1 MYFNQRIKKVRANQ
15 GMTQEQFGK
24 MLGVS
29 KTTIYEWERGL
40 HYPDDKNLKKLADFM
55 DLTPDELAYN
65 FFDYEVWV
73 DFGEGQTKKLLALFR
88 SKLEAKAYIKFLKEH
103 DLPLSGKLEIKEI

>member
-24 MLGVS
+24 LFGVS
-29 KTTIYEWERGL
+29 KATVYNWE
-40 HYPDDKNLKKLADFM
+40 HMMNYPDDKNLKKLADFM

-88 SKLEAKAYIKFLKEH
+88 SKVEVEAYIKFLKEH
-103 DLPLSGKLEIKEI
+103 NLPRIGKLEIKEI

>member
-1 MYFNQRIKKVRANQ
+1 MYFRQRVRKIRANQ
-15 GMTQEQFGK
+15 GLTQEQFGK

-29 KTTIYEWERGL
+29 KTTIY
-40 HYPDDKNLKKLADFM
+40 
-55 DLTPDELAYN
+55 ELAYN

-73 DFGEGQTKKLLALFR
+73 DFGEGQTKKLLALVR
-88 SKLEAKAYIKFLKEH
+88 SKFEAKAYIKFLKEH

>member
-24 MLGVS
+24 LFGVS
-29 KTTIYEWERGL
+29 KATVYNWE
-40 HYPDDKNLKKLADFM
+40 HMMNYPDDKNLKKLADFM

-73 DFGEGQTKKLLALFR
+73 DFGEGQTKKLLALVR